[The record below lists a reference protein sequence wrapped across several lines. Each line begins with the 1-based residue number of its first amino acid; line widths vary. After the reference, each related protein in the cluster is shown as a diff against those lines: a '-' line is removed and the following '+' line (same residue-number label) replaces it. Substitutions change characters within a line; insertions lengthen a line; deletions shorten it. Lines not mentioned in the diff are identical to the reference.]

1 MRYLATASSA
11 AARALMSVGVLDC
24 MTTPAQS
31 VRIPEG
37 AQFGCD
43 NGRFGRG
50 WPGEARWWSWLGS
63 TVDRYGTGR
72 CLFAVAPDEPMDAHT
87 TLRMSAPWLPRIRT
101 LHVPAAFVAQDGS
114 EAGLIPWEDVDLLFL
129 GGTTAW
135 KTGPAARWV
144 TQQALDRSI
153 PVHMGRVNSL
163 KRLRLAQDFG
173 CTSADGTFLA
183 FGPDQ
188 NLPRLLSWLT
198 AVNTPA
204 GTPLPGL

>member
-1 MRYLATASSA
+1 MSA
-11 AARALMSVGVLDC
+11 GVLDC

-37 AQFGCD
+37 AVYACD

-50 WPGEARWWSWLGS
+50 WPGATRWWSWLVT
-63 TVDRYGTGR
+63 TVDRYGLDR
-72 CLFAVAPDEPMDAHT
+72 CAFAVAPDEPMDAHA
-87 TLRMSAPWLPRIRT
+87 TLRLSAPWLPRIRDQ
-101 LHVPAAFVAQDGS
+101 HVPAAFVAQDGC
-114 EAGLIPWEDVDLLFL
+114 EEGLIPWDDLDVLFL
-129 GGTTAW
+129 GGSTDW
-135 KTGPAARWV
+135 KTGPAARRV
-144 TQQALDRSI
+144 TLQARERGI

-198 AVNTPA
+198 AVNTTANP
-204 GTPLPGL
+204 PLPGL